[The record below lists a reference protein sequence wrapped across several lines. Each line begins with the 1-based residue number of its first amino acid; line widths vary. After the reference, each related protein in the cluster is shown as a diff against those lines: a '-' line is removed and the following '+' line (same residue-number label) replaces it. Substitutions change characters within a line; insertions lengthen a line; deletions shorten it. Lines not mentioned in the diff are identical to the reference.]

1 MNNTI
6 LLIEDNP
13 FVVQSIKQILP
24 KQYTLHVRKD
34 LSSSY
39 SYLEAT
45 KPSLILLDRTL
56 PDGDGIELAEYV
68 ADTDR
73 TSPLVII
80 SGKAMLHDRIEGLRK
95 GADDYLSKPFSTA
108 ELMLKVEKLL
118 RTTKHHEGGVIEYG
132 SLKLLVDRG
141 QVLIGDHLL
150 RLRRREFQI
159 LAYLV
164 AQKGRV
170 ITRGQLIE
178 HIWPDGVTPS
188 FATIDVY
195 IRRLRMMLGNYGKI
209 ITTVKGFGYSVQE
222 RQFQALPS
230 A

>member
-1 MNNTI
+1 M
-6 LLIEDNP
+6 
-13 FVVQSIKQILP
+13 P
-24 KQYTLHVRKD
+24 KKYTLHVRED
-34 LSSSY
+34 LNSSY

-68 ADTDR
+68 AETDQ
-73 TSPLVII
+73 TSLLVII
-80 SGKAMLHDRIEGLRK
+80 SAKAMLHDRIEGLRK

-132 SLKLLVDRG
+132 PLKLLVDRG
-141 QVLIGDHLL
+141 QVVLGQHLL

-159 LAYLV
+159 LAYLA

-188 FATIDVY
+188 FARIDVY
-195 IRRLRMMLGNYGKI
+195 IRRLRMMLGEHGKLI
-209 ITTVKGFGYSVQE
+209 KTMKGFGYSM
-222 RQFQALPS
+222 
-230 A
+230 